1 MPSSIWVQAEFNFE
15 TVMCYL
21 KNSQV
26 PYYVKENFHTDY
38 QGSMRRLEMAIEEEY
53 IVGLRHACQREKNY
67 RESMAWKA
75 RNFGDSRQY
84 AEAQKLRTPS
94 CERLKNF
101 NR

>member
-1 MPSSIWVQAEFNFE
+1 MYDNI
-15 TVMCYL
+15 
-21 KNSQV
+21 QV

-53 IVGLRHACQREKNY
+53 IVTLRHACQREKNY